1 MNATAIELMERGLL
15 PDVVTRAGIRRLL
28 AGRLASEARQQPARA
43 QFVAALAAG
52 PIAIATATANAQH
65 YEVPAAFFAHVLGPH
80 LKYSCAHWP
89 AGVDTLAAAEAAMLA
104 LSCARAGLDDGQR
117 ILELGCGWGSLTL
130 WMAEHYPRAQIVA
143 VSNAPSQRR
152 YIEARCAARGLRN
165 VQVLTADINDFS
177 LDRRFERVVSVEM
190 FEHLRNHRALLE
202 RIGGWLAPGG
212 KLFVHVFS
220 HRCYTYP
227 FEDAGSDDWMA
238 RHFFTG
244 GIMPAADLLP
254 GLRGP
259 LHLEQAWS
267 VDGRHYRRTAEAW
280 LARLDAA
287 RAPVLAL
294 FRDVYGAADARRW
307 LHRWR
312 VFFMACAELFGYAD
326 GAEWGV
332 SHYRFSR

>member
-1 MNATAIELMERGLL
+1 MERGLL

-259 LHLEQAWS
+259 LQVEQAWS
-267 VDGRHYRRTAEAW
+267 VDGHHYRRTAEAW

-287 RAPVLAL
+287 REPVLAL
-294 FRDVYGAADARRW
+294 FREVYGAADARRW